1 MAWRAELLRRRWYC
15 IVGIDAVCAY
25 SNKLREDWWISL
37 TPEEHE
43 QILEEKEQQRQ
54 KDNKELNTAIAKM
67 LITEAA
73 VFSAYCKHI

>member
-1 MAWRAELLRRRWYC
+1 MAWRAELLRRCWYC
-15 IVGIDAVCAY
+15 IVGMDAVHAY

-37 TPEEHE
+37 TPEERE
-43 QILEEKEQQRQ
+43 RILEEKEQQRQ